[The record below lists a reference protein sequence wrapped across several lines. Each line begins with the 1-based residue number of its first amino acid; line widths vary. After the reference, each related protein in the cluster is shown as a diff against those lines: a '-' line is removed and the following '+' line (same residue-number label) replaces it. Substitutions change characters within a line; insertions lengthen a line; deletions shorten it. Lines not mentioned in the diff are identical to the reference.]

1 LRRRRVLVA
10 LAAGAVTGLL
20 AGASVHAGALR
31 VQLVDAAWTDREY
44 VSGAMGT
51 RATWCD
57 TGLYRTT
64 ARGQLFSG
72 VVGAGATSSISAVA
86 PVRVTQTGTAS
97 TATPAG
103 ATSQGSDTFT
113 FPLPAASLQ
122 STTTPL
128 ESAVSFGTIAS
139 TQNNQYGRAVSTGQ
153 VVGGSGAVSNAGVLS
168 TATQAAGPGLPDLA
182 TVDLRALVGTTA
194 LSTALGS
201 TAATDVAGG
210 LRMIPGTVA
219 STTTRDACIS
229 RNTTARAYGVSGLR
243 LEATSASLLAAR
255 TTATSAAT
263 SIQSAITGTGTG
275 SVRATAA
282 ANVNTVLRNR
292 QALLNLMTPGT
303 STATMSM
310 SVAVD
315 VPTAVSSVTGQ
326 TLGSGGPVQLNL
338 TTGVMT
344 VDLAALTSATAGVNG
359 LPANTEVL
367 TSAIM
372 SAASTSV
379 GTLLP
384 AYQTQVLNAISS
396 ALNTSVAT
404 ITVSTTLSL
413 LGLGTLVT
421 EPTTITFTGTLNQLA
436 AQQGGAVAITVG
448 VNDSCGLLTTGS
460 CTTVRNDLR
469 SASTTNPA
477 FVGGQD
483 ALRQAMAAAL
493 TSTIYGTSTTAP
505 VPPQGQVVGAV
516 TTAQSTLQAL
526 LTALPTAVSAQVN
539 VQADVASPAPRPVTV
554 LDAGELG
561 VTALR
566 IGSLPAGRTAWLA
579 FGSSAAGPNT
589 YLPGS

>member
-1 LRRRRVLVA
+1 
-10 LAAGAVTGLL
+10 
-20 AGASVHAGALR
+20 
-31 VQLVDAAWTDREY
+31 
-44 VSGAMGT
+44 
-51 RATWCD
+51 
-57 TGLYRTT
+57 
-64 ARGQLFSG
+64 
-72 VVGAGATSSISAVA
+72 
-86 PVRVTQTGTAS
+86 
-97 TATPAG
+97 
-103 ATSQGSDTFT
+103 
-113 FPLPAASLQ
+113 
-122 STTTPL
+122 
-128 ESAVSFGTIAS
+128 
-139 TQNNQYGRAVSTGQ
+139 
-153 VVGGSGAVSNAGVLS
+153 
-168 TATQAAGPGLPDLA
+168 
-182 TVDLRALVGTTA
+182 
-194 LSTALGS
+194 
-201 TAATDVAGG
+201 
-210 LRMIPGTVA
+210 
-219 STTTRDACIS
+219 
-229 RNTTARAYGVSGLR
+229 
-243 LEATSASLLAAR
+243 
-255 TTATSAAT
+255 
-263 SIQSAITGTGTG
+263 
-275 SVRATAA
+275 
-282 ANVNTVLRNR
+282 
-292 QALLNLMTPGT
+292 
-303 STATMSM
+303 MSM